1 MAATSS
7 DRLADRTFSRRAIFR
22 GSMWGARAS
31 GDAWIRL
38 SRRAMA
44 CSFEVTL
51 GSEDAYHVPAAGAAL
66 DGVDAIEDQLTIF
79 RETSAIVDLN
89 RRAALEPVA
98 VDRALF
104 DLLRECVEIHRA
116 TDGAFDISSTPL
128 SRCWGFLRRD
138 ARLPSQASIDA
149 ARMKVG
155 LDALVLDAD
164 SSTGRFSR
172 EGIELNLGAIGK
184 GYALDRVAA
193 EMRIAHMT
201 HALLSAGRSSLLAL
215 GGQDKGWSIDLVSPL
230 AERPLA
236 RVWLRNAALGTTG
249 AAEQSVTVNGVRY
262 GHVIDPRTG
271 WPASGILSSTVIAS
285 TSAKADALSTAFFI
299 GGVLLAHRYCA
310 THSDVMA
317 IITPEANLATVVI
330 GHYPGACVEAA

>member
-1 MAATSS
+1 MAATSP
-7 DRLADRTFSRRAIFR
+7 DRLADRTLSRRAIFR

-44 CSFEVTL
+44 CSFEVTI
-51 GSEDAYHVPAAGAAL
+51 GSEHAHHVPAAGTAL

-79 RETSAIVDLN
+79 RETSAIADLN

-128 SRCWGFLRRD
+128 SRCWGFLRRN
-138 ARLPSQASIDA
+138 AALPSQASIDA
-149 ARMKVG
+149 ARMNVG
-155 LDALVLDAD
+155 LDAVVLDAD
-164 SSTGRFSR
+164 SSSVGFAR
-172 EGIELNLGAIGK
+172 EGIELNFGAIGK

-193 EMRIAHMT
+193 EMRSARMT
-201 HALLSAGRSSLLAL
+201 QALLSAGRSSLLAL
-215 GGQDKGWSIDLVSPL
+215 GGQGKGWSIDLVSPL
-230 AERPLA
+230 AERRLA
-236 RVWLRNAALGTTG
+236 RVWLRNAGLGTTG

-299 GGVLLAHRYCA
+299 GGVPLAHRYCA
-310 THSDVMA
+310 THPNVMA
-317 IITPEANLATVVI
+317 IITPEASLAPVVI